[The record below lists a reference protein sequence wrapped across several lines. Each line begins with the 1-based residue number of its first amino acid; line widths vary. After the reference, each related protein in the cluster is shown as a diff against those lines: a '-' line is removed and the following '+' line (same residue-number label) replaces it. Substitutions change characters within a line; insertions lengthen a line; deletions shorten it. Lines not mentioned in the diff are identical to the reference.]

1 MSGDMDQDSAVYDGC
16 IMYCDWLCVVTEVS
30 VFSLLLLNKIKLL
43 IRLLIVGHKVQ
54 KVVNQ

>member
-1 MSGDMDQDSAVYDGC
+1 MDQDSAVYDGC